1 MMTQIF
7 GHFADDKGLFFPG
20 APYLVSLALLVVAI
34 GLLWRTMRGFGPAVP
49 PAAVPEVTP

>member
-20 APYLVSLALLVVAI
+20 APYLVSLALLLVAI
-34 GLLWRTMRGFGPAVP
+34 GLLWRTMGGLGPAVQP
-49 PAAVPEVTP
+49 VAAPE